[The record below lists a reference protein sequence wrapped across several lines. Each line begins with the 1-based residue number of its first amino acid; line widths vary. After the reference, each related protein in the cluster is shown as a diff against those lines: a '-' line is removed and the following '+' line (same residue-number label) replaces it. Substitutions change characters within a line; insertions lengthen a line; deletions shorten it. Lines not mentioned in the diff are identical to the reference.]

1 MRSAIYVLALCLVV
15 AFAFGSYWIKYDTR
29 DRLAQIESLRDQIS
43 REHER
48 IAILKAE
55 WAWLN
60 NPDRLAHLAAQHHAE
75 LGLQPIDGAQFGA
88 VVEVASPPPVV
99 DQERELIEQLLAE
112 VLSGGEGVAPPAA
125 PAPRPRPLAP
135 RLVALR

>member
-1 MRSAIYVLALCLVV
+1 MRSAAYVLALCLVV

-29 DRLAQIESLRDQIS
+29 DRLAEIEQLRDQIS

-60 NPDRLAHLAAQHHAE
+60 NPDRLARLSAQNSPE
-75 LGLQPIDGAQFGA
+75 LGLQPIDGAQFGSVSEIA
-88 VVEVASPPPVV
+88 PPPPIEEA
-99 DQERELIEQLLAE
+99 ERELIEELLAAA
-112 VLSGGEGVAPPAA
+112 LSGAEGVAPPAA
-125 PAPRPRPLAP
+125 PAPSPRPPAARLA
-135 RLVALR
+135 ALR